1 TVHQTEKRF
10 NAERWRDF
18 AVNTKTLHCDGH
30 RTLLTE
36 EGVGSFNWLTV
47 KTFIPKLARMEMM
60 NV

>member
-1 TVHQTEKRF
+1 M
-10 NAERWRDF
+10 
-18 AVNTKTLHCDGH
+18 HCDGH